1 MKSEIGVVRS
11 AGWVKVLLIG
21 MLCGMALLLP
31 NAAKRAWAAD
41 FTISGAV
48 YDDAMQPLENIEVTV
63 GQMSFDPAA
72 GRPFFLEVISSTT
85 NSSGAYSLTLPFA
98 GLFKIRFSDTLSPTR
113 YQTEYY
119 LGHWSPLNA
128 QDVTVPVEGQEQKL
142 QDVILTPAFDFTIQG
157 KVTDDASNP
166 IAQIRVTANQSSSF
180 NPMTGS
186 QTWSPIADVTTD
198 AMGLYTITVPGAG
211 PYRVGFEDTIH
222 PARYHT
228 EFYDNVTL
236 PLQAIDLQFD
246 TQKNIT
252 DVNAQLSAASVIS
265 GQVSD
270 TNGQPV
276 PNVEVK
282 VYQPIDNGSGQLS
295 WQIINEGQVDNNGQ
309 YTLTLP
315 YSGTVHV
322 GFVDHLSP
330 PRFEREFFDH
340 AKTVETATDVAVKIG
355 EMTPNVN
362 GQLDMFGTIS
372 GRVTDKSGN
381 PIEKV
386 TVSGRQLIT
395 NELGAAM
402 WPDMM
407 PYALT
412 DANGIYTL
420 PVPNP
425 VVTHVCFNLQAS
437 FTHFAPRCYGSNVAN
452 PSHSTDILV
461 QPGEKIEG
469 VDIQLGEFGKISGT
483 ITSKVGE
490 PLENVTVIA
499 YAAPFDLDA
508 SIDLG
513 QGFWSDQTDS
523 NGHYEIPQIAPMGFK
538 MAALPSQESSYAREY
553 FDHQVNLATAQ
564 VFTAEADSAFTFD
577 FQLSQKGSIT
587 GTVTNLDGQPLVGAS
602 VTAFQSLVDLFGSQY
617 WYPYAN
623 VTTDESGIYTIT
635 QVAPGIHRVG
645 FGLNQE
651 YVPQYYPYTDTFEAA
666 SDILIG
672 IGESTGNIDGQ
683 LSPLQNTL
691 SIQLNS
697 TPKSIRNLHFT
708 SAVGDFALDDP
719 ALDDG
724 DAYTQAVS
732 FTLTSAVYSFTLALP
747 SDRYLQ
753 GVSCEGPNI
762 PEVSGAIFQIALS
775 GGKSVTC
782 TVQVTLGATVQTFS
796 YHDANGDGMFNAGET
811 PQAGITVTVHNVTT
825 GVNLEQ
831 VSDEGGLTEFANL
844 PPASPFYVC
853 QILPQDWG
861 NSQPGTIDGQFNSPC
876 YSNSLQ
882 AGQLATVRFGNIEAN
897 DPDFTNSPSTSPD
910 GFVITDVPL
919 VNDTDEEGEVKMN
932 VYLPVVSR

>member
-1 MKSEIGVVRS
+1 MWLIEPITQSKFLVRL
-11 AGWVKVLLIG
+11 ATV
-21 MLCGMALLLP
+21 MLFVAIALLLP
-31 NAAKRAWAAD
+31 AMTREALAAD
-41 FTISGAV
+41 FTISGSV
-48 YDDAMQPLENIEVTV
+48 YDAAMQPLERIEVTA
-63 GQMSFDPAA
+63 GQIGFDPAV
-72 GRPFFLEVISSTT
+72 GRPVFLEVISSTT
-85 NSSGAYSLTLPFA
+85 DSSGVYSLTLPYA

-119 LGHWSPLNA
+119 LGHWTPLNA
-128 QDVTVPVEGQEQKL
+128 QDVTVPAEGQEQKL
-142 QDVILTPAFDFTIQG
+142 QDAILTPAFDFTIQG
-157 KVTDDASNP
+157 KVTDEASNP
-166 IAQIRVTANQSSSF
+166 IAQIRVTANQSIYF
-180 NPMTGS
+180 NPTTGA
-186 QTWSPIADVTTD
+186 QAWSPIADATTD
-198 AMGLYTITVPGAG
+198 TTGLYTITVPGAG

-228 EFYDNVTL
+228 EFYNDVTL
-236 PLQAIDLQFD
+236 PIQAMDLQFD
-246 TQKNIT
+246 TQISMT
-252 DVNAQLSAASVIS
+252 EIDAQLSAASVIS

-276 PNVEVK
+276 PQVDVK
-282 VYQPIDNGSGQLS
+282 VYQPIDNGSGQPS
-295 WQIINEGQVDNNGQ
+295 WQIINEGQVDNDGQ
-309 YTLTLP
+309 YTMTLP
-315 YSGTVHV
+315 YSGTVRV

-330 PRFEREFFDH
+330 PRFKGEFFDH
-340 AKTVETATDVAVKIG
+340 AQNVETATDVAVKIG

-362 GQLDMFGTIS
+362 GQIDMFGTIS
-372 GRVTDKSGN
+372 GQVTDKSGN

-386 TVSGRQLIT
+386 TVSGRQLVT

-425 VVTHVCFNLQAS
+425 VVTHVCFNLQTS

-452 PSHSTDILV
+452 PSHATDILV

-469 VDIQLGEFGKISGT
+469 IDIQLGEFAKISGT
-483 ITSKVGE
+483 VTNKVGE
-490 PLENVTVIA
+490 PLENIAIIA
-499 YAAPFDLDA
+499 YAAPFELDP

-513 QGFWSDQTDS
+513 QGFWSAQTDS
-523 NGHYEIPQIAPMGFK
+523 NGHYEIPKISPFNFK
-538 MAALPSQESSYAREY
+538 MAALPTNDSPYAREY
-553 FDHQVNLATAQ
+553 FDHQVSLGTAQ
-564 VFTAEADSAFTFD
+564 VFTAEADSVFNFD
-577 FQLSQKGSIT
+577 FQLSQKGNIT
-587 GTVTNLDGQPLVGAS
+587 GTVTNPEGQPLSGAS
-602 VTAFQSLVDLFGSQY
+602 VTIFQYYLDLFGNYEWVS
-617 WYPYAN
+617 YAN
-623 VTTDESGIYTIT
+623 ATTDESGAYTVT
-635 QVAPGIHRVG
+635 QVAPGTYRIG

-651 YVPQYYPYTDTFEAA
+651 YAPQYYPYTTTFESA

-724 DAYTQAVS
+724 DAFTQAVS

-753 GVSCEGPNI
+753 GVSCEGPNS
-762 PEVSGAIFQIALS
+762 PEVNGSIFQIALS
-775 GGKSVTC
+775 GGNSVTC

-796 YHDANGDGMFNAGET
+796 YHDANGNGLFNEGEA
-811 PQAGITVTVHNVTT
+811 PQVGITVTVHNVTS
-825 GVNLEQ
+825 GDNLEQ
-831 VSDEGGLTEFANL
+831 VSDEGGLTEFVNL
-844 PPASPFYVC
+844 PPGSQFYIC
-853 QILPQDWG
+853 QTPPQDWV

-876 YSNSLQ
+876 YANSLQ
-882 AGQLATVRFGNIEAN
+882 AGQLATIRFGNIEAN
-897 DPDFTNSPSTSPD
+897 DPDFTNTPSTAPD
-910 GFVITDVPL
+910 GFVISDAPL
-919 VNDTDEEGEVKMN
+919 VNDTDEENPASVS
-932 VYLPVVSR
+932 VYLPLVSQ